1 MKIDAPIVK
10 FILITMVNW
19 ITCSLI
25 WKDVMMQTPKSNSSV
40 TVRIKSGN
48 FSPQVFIFWVK

>member
-25 WKDVMMQTPKSNSSV
+25 WKDVMMQTPMSNSSV

-48 FSPQVFIFWVK
+48 FSPQVFIF